1 MNRYLK
7 IGLVLSCCFLW
18 EAQAFSQVKICFG
31 ETFKQEEI
39 KVGFREQSYKT
50 KLDES
55 GVGTIHIPDTLAP
68 GYAVLYGPRSVCS
81 FYLMPGQRQ
90 DIIQLPGEEIKFAGA
105 AEAVNMY
112 LNSSFG
118 NNLNMLYGESEEKFL
133 KDWELLPG
141 RLFAHLDSLP
151 LPLDFKN
158 LERKRLYYVA
168 CNLLLS
174 YPLRHARLLHLKSYS
189 PGEGYCRKISEIMQE
204 DSSAKEF
211 WEYRQFFR
219 DAVQLLGEKEKSGT
233 GKSLDKLRYE
243 LNYIRGNIRDEELA
257 AYLTDACMS
266 GYIRYFGTEG
276 VEEFVPFYNERV
288 KDGKRKT
295 AFFQSYKQYSCLE
308 KGKSAPDFS
317 LLDIKGNRLNLSD
330 WLGNYVYIDV
340 WATWC
345 GPCCRELPAF
355 HELKEQFKDKP
366 IRLVSISI
374 DADESAWRTRIE
386 KDHWDG
392 IQLRVTKEDAFWKDY
407 KISSVP
413 RFILID
419 KEGKMIDANMSRPSE
434 PKTIEILSSL
444 LAGAE
449 NGDSEQTGR

>member
-18 EAQAFSQVKICFG
+18 EAQTFSQVKIRFG

-39 KVGFREQSYKT
+39 QVGFREQSYKT

-55 GVGTIHIPDTLAP
+55 GTGTINVPDTLAP
-68 GYAVLYGPRSVCS
+68 GYAALYGPRSVCS

-105 AEAVNMY
+105 AEVVNMY
-112 LNSSFG
+112 LNSSFW
-118 NNLNMLYGESEEKFL
+118 NNLNMAYGESEEKFL

-141 RLFAHLDSLP
+141 RFFAHLDSLP
-151 LPLDFKN
+151 LPSDFKN

-168 CNLLLS
+168 CNLLLG

-189 PGEGYCRKISEIMQE
+189 PGEEYYQKISEIMQE
-204 DSSAKEF
+204 NSSAKELG
-211 WEYRQFFR
+211 EYRQFFR
-219 DAVQLLGEKEKSGT
+219 DAVQLLGEKEKFGT

-276 VEEFVPFYNERV
+276 VEEFVPFYNEKV
-288 KDGKRKT
+288 KDGERKT
-295 AFFQSYKQYSCLE
+295 AFFQSYNQYSRLE

-317 LLDIKGNRLNLSD
+317 LLDIKGNRLSLSD

-355 HELKEQFKDKP
+355 HKLKEQFKDGP
-366 IRLVSISI
+366 IRFVSISI
-374 DADESAWRTRIE
+374 DADEVAWRTKIE
-386 KDHWDG
+386 KDGWGG
-392 IQLRVTKEDAFWKDY
+392 IQLHVNKGDTFREDY
-407 KISSVP
+407 KISLIP

-419 KEGKMIDANMSRPSE
+419 PEGKIIDANMSRPSE
-434 PKTIEILSSL
+434 SGTIKMLSFL
-444 LAGAE
+444 LPDPE
-449 NGDSEQTGR
+449 NEP

>member
-7 IGLVLSCCFLW
+7 IGLVLSFCFLW
-18 EAQAFSQVKICFG
+18 EAQTFSQVKIRFS

-39 KVGFREQSYKT
+39 QVGFREQSYKT

-55 GVGTIHIPDTLAP
+55 GVGTINVPDTLAP
-68 GYAVLYGPRSVCS
+68 GYAALYGPRSVCS

-112 LNSSFG
+112 LNSSFW
-118 NNLNMLYGESEEKFL
+118 NNLNMACGGSEEKFL

-141 RLFAHLDSLP
+141 RLWAHLDSLP
-151 LPLDFKN
+151 LPSDFKN

-189 PGEGYCRKISEIMQE
+189 PGEEYYQKISEIMQE
-204 DSSAKEF
+204 DSSAKELG
-211 WEYRQFFR
+211 EYRQFFR

-295 AFFQSYKQYSCLE
+295 AFFQSYNQYSRLE

-317 LLDIKGNRLNLSD
+317 LLDIKGNRLSLSD
-330 WLGNYVYIDV
+330 WQGNYVYIDV

-355 HELKEQFKDKP
+355 HKLKEQFKDRP
-366 IRLVSISI
+366 IRFVSISI
-374 DADESAWRTRIE
+374 DADEVAWRTKIE
-386 KDHWDG
+386 KDGWDG
-392 IQLRVTKEDAFWKDY
+392 IQLHVNKGDTFREDY
-407 KISSVP
+407 KISLIP

-419 KEGKMIDANMSRPSE
+419 PEGKIINANMSRPSE
-434 PKTIEILSSL
+434 SGTIKMLSFL
-444 LAGAE
+444 LSDPE
-449 NGDSEQTGR
+449 NKP

>member
-1 MNRYLK
+1 MNIGLK

-18 EAQAFSQVKICFG
+18 EAQTFSQVKIRFG

-39 KVGFREQSYKT
+39 QVGFREQSYKT

-55 GVGTIHIPDTLAP
+55 GAGIINVSDTLAS

-112 LNSSFG
+112 LNSPFW
-118 NNLNMLYGESEEKFL
+118 NNLNITYGESEEKFL
-133 KDWELLPG
+133 KKWELLPD
-141 RLFAHLDSLP
+141 RLWAHLDSLP
-151 LPLDFKN
+151 LPSDFKN

-174 YPLRHARLLHLKSYS
+174 YPLRHTRLLHLKSYS
-189 PGEGYCRKISEIMQE
+189 PGEGYCQKISEIMQE
-204 DSSAKEF
+204 DSSAKEL

-219 DAVQLLGEKEKSGT
+219 DAVQLLGEKEKSET
-233 GKSLDKLRYE
+233 GKLQDKLRYE

-276 VEEFVPFYNERV
+276 VEEFLPFYDEKV

-295 AFFQSYKQYSCLE
+295 AFFQSYNQYSRLE
-308 KGKSAPDFS
+308 QGKSAPDFS
-317 LLDIKGNRLNLSD
+317 LLDIQGNRLNLSD
-330 WLGNYVYIDV
+330 WLGYYVYIDV

-355 HELKEQFKDKP
+355 HKLKEQFKDRP
-366 IRLVSISI
+366 VRFISISI
-374 DADESAWRTRIE
+374 DMDEAAWRDKIE
-386 KDHWDG
+386 KDGWTG
-392 IQLRVTKEDAFWKDY
+392 IQLHVNKGDTFREDY
-407 KISSVP
+407 KISLIP

-419 KEGKMIDANMSRPSE
+419 REGKIVDANMSRPSE
-434 PKTIEILSSL
+434 VKTVKMLSSL
-444 LAGAE
+444 LSVLE
-449 NGDSEQTGR
+449 NGNIMEQ